1 MQCQEVQE
9 LLSPFL
15 DGMLE
20 DLQEQEVSAHLA
32 VCADCRKEWYDLME
46 AVNSLK
52 ALPEM
57 VPPANLSSG
66 VRNELNHMQQAVW
79 KRNGIVR
86 QSSRNRW
93 AAFAAAVV
101 LVVGLTALAYGAG
114 GHRSLRSFLPG
125 FTVKEPAVVAGNGLE
140 VQKDETVPPDAVG
153 KENRVLDAGGGLADK
168 AGARV
173 ESLKKLDSEQDEAKL
188 KKVGAFDGDQV
199 FQSSTPEKG
208 RSDAGG
214 LTLTLPVPANQA
226 ERSPEA
232 GRKNAAIMAETV
244 PQESSTM
251 LEDGSPKLL
260 SKAILQFGA
269 GVSTNELAIL
279 ARNSGGYVSDEPGG
293 KIVTVRIPSK
303 NFSQTIGSL
312 QGMGATVQSISE
324 VDVTERYYDLKA
336 RLSNLAV
343 EEQHLLNVISGAGTA
358 GDVQEAEGQLSKV
371 RSEIRKSEES
381 LNNLVDQIR
390 FATVKINLE

>member
-20 DLQEQEVSAHLA
+20 DLQEQGVSAHLA
-32 VCADCRKEWYDLME
+32 VCTDCRKEWYDLME

-93 AAFAAAVV
+93 VAFAAAVV

-125 FTVKEPAVVAGNGLE
+125 FAVKEPAVVAGNGLDR
-140 VQKDETVPPDAVG
+140 QKDEPVPLASD
-153 KENRVLDAGGGLADK
+153 KDSRTQDAGNTPVERAASNDSETPVSSRDRQALTSKSDNK
-168 AGARV
+168 SKEVSGAR
-173 ESLKKLDSEQDEAKL
+173 SDLTEQA
-188 KKVGAFDGDQV
+188 
-199 FQSSTPEKG
+199 
-208 RSDAGG
+208 
-214 LTLTLPVPANQA
+214 A
-226 ERSPEA
+226 ESPETS
-232 GRKNAAIMAETV
+232 RKNTAMMVETV
-244 PQESSTM
+244 PQESSTI

-260 SKAILQFGA
+260 SKAVLKFAA
-269 GVSTNELAIL
+269 GVSTNELAVL

-293 KIVTVRIPSK
+293 KIVTMRIPSK
-303 NFSQTIGSL
+303 KLSQTIGSL
-312 QGMGATVQSISE
+312 QGMGAAVQSISE
-324 VDVTERYYDLKA
+324 VDVTDDYYDLKA
-336 RLSNLAV
+336 RLRNLTV
-343 EEQHLLNVISGAGTA
+343 EEQHLLAVINSAGTA
-358 GDVQEAEGQLSKV
+358 DDVQGAEGQLAKV
-371 RSEIRKSEES
+371 RSEIKSSEES
-381 LNNLVDQIR
+381 VNNLVDQIR
-390 FATVKINLE
+390 FATIKIYLE